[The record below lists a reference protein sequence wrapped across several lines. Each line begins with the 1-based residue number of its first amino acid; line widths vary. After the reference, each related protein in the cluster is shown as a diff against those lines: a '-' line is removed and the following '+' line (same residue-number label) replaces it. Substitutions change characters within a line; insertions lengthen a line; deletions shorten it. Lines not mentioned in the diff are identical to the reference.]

1 MRYPIIPPKTEN
13 SVARLAK
20 KSAFCLLANDI
31 GINTMSGGKGKI
43 IASQNATK
51 LSTKGAN
58 FVLE

>member
-1 MRYPIIPPKTEN
+1 M
-13 SVARLAK
+13 VARLAK